1 MKFKPKACKECG
13 KIFTPRCGTQ
23 VYCSGPHI
31 TYCETCGKAI
41 EYTCSP
47 KEKPRY
53 CCKTCRTEGVK
64 KHNIEKY
71 GVENVSQLDS
81 VKHKISEANSSDEVV
96 AKRQET
102 CLSKYG
108 VDNVSKSPEIRK
120 KLSDI
125 MKTDDYLDNRK
136 QTCLDR
142 YGFESPSQNPDIKA
156 KKHATLV
163 ERYGQGGRKWSAE
176 QYAKMSNLSDAS
188 MYLEFKEDP
197 KTFIQQH
204 FDHEPTVY
212 ELQSLLG
219 VTDTPIYDVL
229 IAHNA
234 SDCISA
240 HSSGMENEV
249 ISFIQSFYSGEILHN
264 CRSVISPY
272 ELDIYLPEFKIAIEC
287 NPAFTHN
294 SSIQDPWGRPPK
306 HYKYH
311 MLKSDMCSE
320 GGIFLFHL
328 FGYEWVN
335 KKNILKSMIR
345 NLLRAST
352 ISIGARTTY
361 VCEVDGSECKEF
373 LDSNHRQGN
382 TFASI
387 RLGLRRK
394 DTNELVSVMTFNHMR
409 PTIGST
415 SSLTGT
421 CYELS
426 RFCNKLNTNVAGGAS
441 KLFKYFIQHYEFDSI
456 ISFSDASHTSGNLY
470 KILGF
475 QYCHKTDPNYIWS
488 SVDDKIWYNRV
499 SCQKRNLPKL
509 FNDFTLDITHKTE
522 RQIMEEHGFVQVFD
536 SGVIK
541 WIYTR

>member
-13 KIFTPRCGTQ
+13 KMFTPRCGTQ

-31 TYCETCGKAI
+31 TYCETCGRAI

-96 AKRQET
+96 AKRQAT

-204 FDHEPTVY
+204 FDREPTVY

-272 ELDIYLPEFKIAIEC
+272 ELDIYLPELKIAIEC

-320 GGIFLFHL
+320 RGIFLFHL

-345 NLLRAST
+345 NLLKSST

-382 TFASI
+382 TFASV

-415 SSLTGT
+415 SSLAGT

-456 ISFSDASHTSGNLY
+456 VSFSDVSHTSGNLY

-488 SVDDKIWYNRV
+488 SIDDKIWYNRV

-541 WIYTR
+541 WIYSL